1 MKAERKTVVLIAGAI
16 FLLYLAIH
24 YWDGFLGLVLG
35 MLGAAMPLFIG
46 FVIAYLVN
54 ILMTRYEKLYFPK
67 GTSRAAR
74 KSRRPLC
81 MILAMLS
88 LVVIVA
94 GVTLLIVPEL
104 VSCTQLLAKEIPV
117 VWDQGITWLRENIHQ
132 ERWDQL
138 MSFVG
143 GGSIDWAGITKK
155 AGDWFLGGIGGAVNT
170 IATVVTRTF
179 SALVTA
185 LVSIIFSIYL
195 LSGKEKLMAQTGRVA
210 RHYLKPRW
218 FQRLRY
224 VIEVLDNSFHRFIVG
239 QCTEAVILGLLCT
252 AGMMLLRFPYATMIG
267 TLIGFTALIPIA
279 GAYIGAGVGAFM
291 IFTVSPIQALF
302 FLIFIVV
309 LQQLEGN
316 IIYPRVVGSSLG
328 LPGIWVLAAITVGGG
343 LLGVAGM
350 LLGVPL
356 AAALY
361 QLLKDDMT
369 EGTLRQP

>member
-1 MKAERKTVVLIAGAI
+1 MVLIAGAI